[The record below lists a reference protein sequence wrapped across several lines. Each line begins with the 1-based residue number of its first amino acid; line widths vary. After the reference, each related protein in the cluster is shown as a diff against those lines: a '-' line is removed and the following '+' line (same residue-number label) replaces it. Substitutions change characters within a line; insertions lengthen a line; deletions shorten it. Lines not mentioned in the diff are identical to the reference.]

1 MGSVSIPEAKLNSGH
16 AIPVIGMG
24 TASYPIATTETFRTA
39 ILEAI
44 ALGYRHFDTASF
56 YGTEQRLGEAVAEAI
71 HRGLV
76 KRDDLFITS
85 KLWCTDAHADRVLP
99 ALRQSLRTLRLEYID
114 LYLVHWPLS
123 MKPKDSKFPV
133 DKEDFL
139 PIDLKAVWAAMEECQ
154 RTGLTKSIGVCNF
167 SCNKLEQ
174 LLSTASIP
182 PAVNQV
188 EMHPVWQQRK
198 LVPFCKEKGI
208 MICAYSPLGSNGTPW
223 GSNKVME
230 CDVLKEIALGNG
242 KSLAQISLRW
252 LSQQGVGVIVKSFSK
267 ERMAENMDLF
277 RWKLRDEDLLEIS
290 KIPQSRGLTGDN
302 FVSVNGP
309 YKSIEELWDG
319 DV

>member
-1 MGSVSIPEAKLNSGH
+1 MGLVAIPEAKLSSGH
-16 AIPVIGMG
+16 AIPVVGMG
-24 TASYPIATTETFRTA
+24 TASYPPATTEAFRTA

-44 ALGYRHFDTASF
+44 ALGYRHFDTASC

-76 KRDDLFITS
+76 KRHDLFITS

-99 ALRQSLRTLRLEYID
+99 ALRQSLRTLQLEYID

-123 MKPKDSKFPV
+123 MKPKESKFPI
-133 DKEDFL
+133 DKDDFL

-154 RTGLTKSIGVCNF
+154 RTGLTKSIGVSNF

-174 LLSTASIP
+174 VLSAASIP

-198 LVPFCKEKGI
+198 LVAFCKEKRI

-230 CDVLKEIALGNG
+230 CDVLKEIALNKG

-252 LSQQGVGVIVKSFSK
+252 LFEQGVGVIVKSFRK
-267 ERMAENMDLF
+267 ERMVENVDLF
-277 RWKLRDEDLLEIS
+277 GWKLTDEELLKIS
-290 KIPQSRGLTGDN
+290 KISQSRGLPGDN
-302 FVSVNGP
+302 FVSANGP